1 MKLILPG
8 IPFLIMLYAPQ
19 VILDEDGFGLQPE
32 MAGLL
37 MAQHYI
43 RFQTM
48 IGMLQIGQGA
58 SMADLLWV
66 IANSEELSVIVL
78 RRSEKKVWLAVQL
91 LAAEWPSSSAAS
103 ACKLLLLLNSALHK
117 RFVVLLQ
124 IACSGR
130 HNCHTEQGAARSG
143 LF

>member
-1 MKLILPG
+1 
-8 IPFLIMLYAPQ
+8 
-19 VILDEDGFGLQPE
+19 
-32 MAGLL
+32 

-78 RRSEKKVWLAVQL
+78 RRSEKKVGQAVQL
-91 LAAEWPSSSAAS
+91 LAAEQPSSFAVMA
-103 ACKLLLLLNSALHK
+103 
-117 RFVVLLQ
+117 
-124 IACSGR
+124 
-130 HNCHTEQGAARSG
+130 
-143 LF
+143 

>member
-1 MKLILPG
+1 MPCRPSLTASLNSRLKHMLPG
-8 IPFLIMLYAPQ
+8 MPSLRLMKVLQ
-19 VILDEDGFGLQPE
+19 VTLDEDGFGLQPE

-66 IANSEELSVIVL
+66 IANSEELSEIVL
-78 RRSEKKVWLAVQL
+78 RRSEKKVRQAVQCMVMEMPCSTL
-91 LAAEWPSSSAAS
+91 FFV
-103 ACKLLLLLNSALHK
+103 KLQLC
-117 RFVVLLQ
+117 
-124 IACSGR
+124 IG
-130 HNCHTEQGAARSG
+130 
-143 LF
+143 

>member
-1 MKLILPG
+1 MRTALVSDGSAEAGITWSAACYNAQCPAGHPWLHLQIAGLKLMLPG
-8 IPFLIMLYAPQ
+8 MSSLTTLSALQ

-66 IANSEELSVIVL
+66 IADSEELSEIVL
-78 RRSEKKVWLAVQL
+78 RRSEKKVQQAVHYL
-91 LAAEWPSSSAAS
+91 LM
-103 ACKLLLLLNSALHK
+103 
-117 RFVVLLQ
+117 
-124 IACSGR
+124 
-130 HNCHTEQGAARSG
+130 
-143 LF
+143 